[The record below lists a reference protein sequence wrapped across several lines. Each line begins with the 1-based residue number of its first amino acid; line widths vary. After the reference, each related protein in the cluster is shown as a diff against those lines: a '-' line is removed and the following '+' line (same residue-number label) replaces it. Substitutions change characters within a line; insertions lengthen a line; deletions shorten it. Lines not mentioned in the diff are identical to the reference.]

1 VLVRERQEVQE
12 VPRSGGVAA
21 GARWRRAAAAGLC
34 GLLIALAFPSAD
46 LGWLAWVALVPLL
59 VAIRATPPGES
70 FRLGLLA
77 GLVAYGGL
85 VGWIRLFGWPAW
97 ALVTLGMALWMAAFA
112 GGASVL
118 AAHYRRQGEGAWLW
132 IVPLTWMAVEWARS
146 VGPIGFPWGLLGLT
160 QHRGGPVLGLA
171 AAVGVYGVSGVAA
184 LANAVIADLLVRRR
198 PSVPSAVAA
207 AVLLGAV
214 VVSSAAPAR
223 LPPTVRVIAAIQPNV
238 DPRVKDD
245 AAHADRI
252 IDGLLDQT
260 GRARAAG
267 AEIIVYPE
275 TAVPDRLASSP
286 HLRWAISR
294 QADGAVV
301 VAGTPLPG
309 PRNGVLILGGDDR
322 PLGQYAK
329 RRLVP
334 FGEAG
339 VRPGTSDAPI
349 PTPAGVIG
357 LAVCYES
364 AFSGQVRAMAA
375 AGADLL
381 AILTNDGWFGTT
393 AGPPQHAAHAVL
405 RAVETGRSVVRAAN
419 TGASMLIRPDGVVVA
434 RQPLGTAGVLVAAL
448 PVGGPPTPY
457 VRAGWLLA
465 PLAAAAWLVAAS
477 PAAGAALRGRHAAV
491 LRLAVAVGVPGAV
504 WLGGH
509 LVAGED
515 RAPLVASS
523 LLLAAA
529 WATAPGR
536 LFDRRGLRWSLPLS
550 LAGTVALL
558 GAMRAA
564 YAAYGFEMTVGPPEG
579 AWLPWVVPWVAQGVA
594 VEAWLRGAV
603 FGRAQDV
610 GGWPLGLA
618 LATGLG
624 LLLHAGRPQEIVYWY
639 LFTSLGFGW
648 LRLWTRDAVGL
659 GPARGVGDAVV
670 AALASLR

>member
-1 VLVRERQEVQE
+1 MSR
-12 VPRSGGVAA
+12 PGGVAA
-21 GARWRRAAAAGLC
+21 SGWWRRAAAAGLC

-59 VAIRATPPGES
+59 VAIRSAAPGEA

-77 GLVAYGGL
+77 GAIAYGGL
-85 VGWIRLFGWPAW
+85 VEWIRLFGVPAW
-97 ALVTLGMALWMAAFA
+97 AFVTLGMALWMAAFA
-112 GGASVL
+112 GGASAL
-118 AAHYRRQGEGAWLW
+118 AAHYRRQGHGAWLW

-160 QHRGGPVLGLA
+160 QHRGGPALGLA
-171 AAVGVYGVSGVAA
+171 AVVGVYGVGGLAA
-184 LANAVIADLLVRRR
+184 LANAAVADLVVRRR
-198 PSVPSAVAA
+198 LSAPSVAA
-207 AVLLGAV
+207 AAV
-214 VVSSAAPAR
+214 VGGALVVALAAPAR
-223 LPPTVRVIAAIQPNV
+223 PGEVVRVIAAIQPNV
-238 DPRVKDD
+238 DPRIKDD

-260 GRARAAG
+260 GRARSAG

-294 QADGAVV
+294 QAEGAIV

-309 PRNGVLILGGDDR
+309 PRNGVLVLGGDDR

-349 PTPAGVIG
+349 RTPAGVIG

-375 AGADLL
+375 AGAEVL

-393 AGPPQHAAHAVL
+393 AGPAQHAAHAVL

-419 TGASMLIRPDGVVVA
+419 TGTSMLIRPDGVVVA
-434 RQPLGTAGVLVAAL
+434 EQPLGTAGVLAAAL

-457 VRAGWLLA
+457 VRVGWLLA
-465 PLAAAAWLVAAS
+465 PLAAAAWV
-477 PAAGAALRGRHAAV
+477 GAALPAASAAWRGRHAAV
-491 LRLAVAVGVPGAV
+491 LRLAAAVAVPGTA
-504 WLGGH
+504 WLGGRLLGGGDQMPVVASGLL
-509 LVAGED
+509 LVA
-515 RAPLVASS
+515 
-523 LLLAAA
+523 A
-529 WATAPGR
+529 WVVAPGR
-536 LFDRRGLRWSLPLS
+536 LLDRRGIRWSLPLS
-550 LAGTVALL
+550 LAGTAVLL
-558 GAMRAA
+558 AAMRTT
-564 YAAYGFEMTVGPPEG
+564 YAAYGFEMIVGPPDG
-579 AWLPWVVPWVAQGVA
+579 AWLPWALPWVAQGVA
-594 VEAWLRGAV
+594 VEAWLRGAI
-603 FGRAQDV
+603 FGRAYDV

-618 LATGLG
+618 LSTGLG
-624 LLLHAGRPQEIVYWY
+624 LLLHAGWPQEIVYWY
-639 LFTSLGFGW
+639 LLTSIGFGL
-648 LRLWTRDAVGL
+648 LRLWTRDAAGL
-659 GPARGVGDAVV
+659 GAARGLGDAVI
-670 AALASLR
+670 AGLASLR